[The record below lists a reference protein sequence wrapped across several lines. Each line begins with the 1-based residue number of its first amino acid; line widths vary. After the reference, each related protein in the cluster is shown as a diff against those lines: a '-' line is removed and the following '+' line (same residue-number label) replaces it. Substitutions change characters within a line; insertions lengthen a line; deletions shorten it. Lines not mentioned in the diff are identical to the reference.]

1 MRIRISD
8 ATGSVPADDWNALL
22 PDSNP
27 FLRHEFL
34 HALEISGCATPETGW
49 QSCHVLCED
58 DDGKLVGALPLYLKH
73 NSQGEFVFDFAW
85 ANAYQQ
91 AGLHYYPKLVSAV
104 PFTPATGHKLLINPQ
119 LTQQARDNVAR
130 QLIAAAIQLAHDNDA
145 SSLHVLF
152 PEPQETKLLA
162 EHELML
168 RKDCQ
173 FHWHNHDYT
182 DFDAFLETFTAS
194 KRKKTKRERR
204 RIIESGIQFE
214 VLNGAQLDEKN
225 WQEIIPLY
233 NTTFHRHGRT
243 PYLNKEFFT
252 TIARSM
258 PDKLVVFLGRQE
270 QELVAIAIC
279 FRSDDTLYGRYWG
292 ASRFID
298 SLHFETCYY
307 QGIDYCIREGLKC
320 FEPGTQGEHK
330 ISRGFVPTQ
339 TWSAHW
345 LSHPQFSAAV
355 DDYLQRERIHID
367 EYMDVVNDRVPYK
380 NLPDDEDRH

>member
-1 MRIRISD
+1 MRTRISD
-8 ATGSVPADDWNALL
+8 ATGSIAAHDWNALL
-22 PDSNP
+22 ADSNP

-34 HALEISGCATPETGW
+34 HALETSGCATQENGW
-49 QSCHVLCED
+49 QTCHVLCD
-58 DDGKLVGALPLYLKH
+58 NDAGQLIGALPLYLKT

-104 PFTPATGHKLLINPQ
+104 PFTPATGHRLLVDPQ
-119 LTQQARDNVAR
+119 LDPATSAAVTR
-130 QLIAAAIQLAHDNDA
+130 QLMQAVIQLARDTDA

-152 PEPQETKLLA
+152 PSAAETDFLA
-162 EHELML
+162 DQQLML

-173 FHWHNHDYT
+173 FHWHNRNYSN
-182 DFDAFLETFTAS
+182 FDEFLETFTAS

-204 RIIESGIQFE
+204 RIAEHGIRFE
-214 VLNGAQLDEKN
+214 IRNGSQLDQAHWE
-225 WQEIIPLY
+225 EIIPLY
-233 NTTFHRHGRT
+233 NTTFMRRGRM
-243 PYLNKEFFT
+243 PYLNAEFFA
-252 TIARSM
+252 TIANSM
-258 PDKLVVFLGRQE
+258 PDNLVVFLGYE
-270 QELVAIAIC
+270 KQELVAVSIC

-292 ASRFID
+292 ANRFID

-307 QGIDYCIREGLKC
+307 QGIDYCIREGLQNY
-320 FEPGTQGEHK
+320 EPGTQGEHK

-355 DDYLQRERIHID
+355 DDYLQRERVHID
-367 EYMDVVNDRVPYK
+367 EYMDVVNSHVPYK
-380 NLPDDEDRH
+380 EERS